1 MKENREPQPFVW
13 KKREKPAAILHQKK
27 YHLPLRQSVVTKFFL
42 SMIGCV
48 LISILLNWLM
58 NNLVLENY
66 YKNRKVDSL
75 KDTFTQ
81 IDTIFS
87 STSQSDDIRLEME
100 KLGGKNNYSV
110 MVVDRKFQV
119 VDFNLGTYVP
129 DEWTSRMFYIEIAT
143 QLSPGQCTVSIRN
156 NPRLGQEYLLLTGV
170 LSNNYLVVLS
180 MPLQAIRENVD
191 ISNRFLLF
199 SGFFSVLISA
209 LLAFWIARSF
219 TKPIKELAGIT
230 NSLARFD
237 FTKRYTGRGN
247 DEIAE
252 LGKSINMLSVELER
266 NISDLKT
273 LNAQLERDNEIKTRQ
288 DQLRR
293 DFIANASHELK
304 TPIALVR
311 AYAEG
316 ISDEVSTDEQSRRY
330 YCEIIQ
336 DEADKMSV
344 LIKKMTSLM
353 QLESGEEELT
363 FARFEITGLISGVL
377 RRYSILL
384 DQKKITVSFL
394 PEGEI
399 YCWGD
404 EYFIENVINNY
415 VSNASNHVSEKGEI
429 VVEEHIISTSEGQKH
444 VHVSVFN
451 TGNQIAQEDLTRIW
465 ESFYKVDKART
476 RQYGGTG
483 LGLSVVAAI
492 MHAHNMPCGV
502 ENCEGGVRFWFE
514 LELA

>member
-1 MKENREPQPFVW
+1 LNNSNTTELVEAKGNPQPAGKG
-13 KKREKPAAILHQKK
+13 KKRR
-27 YHLPLRQSVVTKFFL
+27 LPLRRSVVTKFFF
-42 SMIGCV
+42 SMVGCV
-48 LISILLNWLM
+48 LISILLNWLL

-66 YKNRKVDSL
+66 YRNRKIDNL
-75 KDTFTQ
+75 KDTFSQ
-81 IDTIFS
+81 VDTIFQS
-87 STSQSDDIRLEME
+87 SSQQDIRLEME
-100 KLGGKNNYSV
+100 RLGGRTNYS
-110 MVVDRKFQV
+110 MMIVDRKFQV
-119 VDFNLGTYVP
+119 VDFAAGNYVP
-129 DEWTSRMFYIEIAT
+129 DEWTSRLFYVQIAT
-143 QLSPGQCTVSIRN
+143 QLSPGQCTVSVSN
-156 NPRLGQEYLLLTGV
+156 NPRLGQEYLLLTGI
-170 LSNNYLVVLS
+170 LHNNYIVVLC

-199 SGFFSVLISA
+199 SGIFSILISA
-209 LLAFWIARSF
+209 LLAFWLARGF

-230 NSLARFD
+230 NSLAQFD
-237 FTKRYTGRGN
+237 FTKRYNGRGS

-252 LGKSINMLSVELER
+252 LGQSINTLSSELEK
-266 NISDLKT
+266 NISELKT

-304 TPIALVR
+304 TPIALIR

-316 ISDEVSTDEQSRRY
+316 VSDEVSTDEQSRRY
-330 YCEIIQ
+330 YCEVIQ
-336 DEADKMSV
+336 DEADKMSA

-399 YCWGD
+399 FCWGD
-404 EYFIENVINNY
+404 EYFMENVINNY

-429 VVEEHIISTSEGQKH
+429 VVEEHVVTTPEGQKR

-451 TGNQIAQEDLTRIW
+451 TGNPIAQEDLTRIW

>member
-1 MKENREPQPFVW
+1 MKKMNAEQQPTAPVEAAE
-13 KKREKPAAILHQKK
+13 KKK
-27 YHLPLRQSVVTKFFL
+27 HLPPHRSVVTKFFF
-42 SMIGCV
+42 SMVGCV
-48 LISILLNWLM
+48 LISILLNWAL

-66 YKNRKVDSL
+66 YKNRKIDSL
-75 KDTFTQ
+75 KDTFSQ
-81 IDTIFS
+81 IDAIFQNS
-87 STSQSDDIRLEME
+87 SKTQDIRLELE
-100 KLGGKNNYSV
+100 RLGGRNSYSV
-110 MVVDRKFQV
+110 MIVDRKFQV
-119 VDFNLGTYVP
+119 VDYNLGSYVP
-129 DEWTSRMFYIEIAT
+129 DEWTSGLFFIEVAT
-143 QLSPGQCTVSIRN
+143 QLSPGECEVNVKSN
-156 NPRLGQEYLLLTGV
+156 LRLGQEYLLLTGI
-170 LSNNYLVVLS
+170 LRNSYIVVMS

-191 ISNRFLLF
+191 ISNQFLLF
-199 SGFFSVLISA
+199 SGVFSVLISA
-209 LLAFWIARSF
+209 LLAFWIARGF
-219 TKPIKELAGIT
+219 TKPIQELAGIT

-237 FTKRYTGRGN
+237 FTKRYSGRGS

-252 LGKSINMLSVELER
+252 LGKSINTLSAELEK

-304 TPIALVR
+304 TPIALIR

-384 DQKKITVSFL
+384 DQKKIAVSFL
-394 PEGEI
+394 PKGEI

-429 VVEEHIISTSEGQKH
+429 IVEERVVDVGAGQKR

-451 TGNQIAQEDLTRIW
+451 TGHQIAQEDLTRIW

-502 ENCEGGVRFWFE
+502 ENCEDGVRFWFE

>member
-1 MKENREPQPFVW
+1 MKRKKEEQQPAVPVQPEKT
-13 KKREKPAAILHQKK
+13 KKR
-27 YHLPLRQSVVTKFFL
+27 LPLRRSVVTKFFF
-42 SMIGCV
+42 SMVGCV
-48 LISILLNWLM
+48 LISILLNWLL

-66 YKNRKVDSL
+66 YKSRKIDSL
-75 KDTFTQ
+75 KETFSQ
-81 IDTIFS
+81 IDTIFQTS
-87 STSQSDDIRLEME
+87 SKPQDIRLELE
-100 KLGGKNNYSV
+100 RLGGRTSYSV
-110 MVVDRKFQV
+110 MIVDRKFQLV
-119 VDFNLGTYVP
+119 NYSLGSYVP
-129 DEWTSRMFYIEIAT
+129 DEWTSALFFIEIAA
-143 QLSPGQCTVSIRN
+143 QIPPGECTVDVKN
-156 NPRLGQEYLLLTGV
+156 NPRLGEEYLLLTGV
-170 LSNNYLVVLS
+170 LQNSYLVVIS
-180 MPLQAIRENVD
+180 MPLQTIRENVE

-199 SGFFSVLISA
+199 SGIFSVLISA
-209 LLAFWIARSF
+209 LLAFWIARGF
-219 TKPIKELAGIT
+219 TRPIKELAGIT

-237 FTKRYTGRGN
+237 FTKRYSGRGS

-252 LGKSINMLSVELER
+252 LGKSINALSSELEK

-304 TPIALVR
+304 TPIALIR

-363 FARFEITGLISGVL
+363 FARFEITGLIGGVL

-415 VSNASNHVSEKGEI
+415 VSNAANHVSEKGEI
-429 VVEEHIISTSEGQKH
+429 IVEEHVTGAGSGQKR

-451 TGNQIAQEDLTRIW
+451 TGSQIAQEDLTRIW

>member
-1 MKENREPQPFVW
+1 MKYIKAERQAADAAA
-13 KKREKPAAILHQKK
+13 KKRWR
-27 YHLPLRQSVVTKFFL
+27 LPLRRSVVTKFFF
-42 SMIGCV
+42 SMVGCV
-48 LISILLNWLM
+48 LLSILFNLAL

-66 YKNRKVDSL
+66 YKNRKIDSL
-75 KDTFTQ
+75 KENFAQ
-81 IDTIFS
+81 IGTIFQNS
-87 STSQSDDIRLEME
+87 SQSQIRLELE
-100 KLGGKNNYSV
+100 RLGGRSGCS
-110 MVVDRKFQV
+110 MLIVDRRLQV
-119 VDFNLGTYVP
+119 VDYTPGSYVP
-129 DEWTSRMFYIEIAT
+129 DEWRSGLFFIEIAAQQT
-143 QLSPGQCTVSIRN
+143 PGSCEVSVRN
-156 NPRLGQEYLLLTGV
+156 NARLGQEYLLLTGI
-170 LSNNYLVVLS
+170 LKNGYLVVIAT
-180 MPLQAIRENVD
+180 PLQAIRENAD
-191 ISNRFLLF
+191 LSNRFLLI
-199 SGFFSVLISA
+199 SGVVSVLLSA
-209 LLAFWIARSF
+209 LLAFWIARGF
-219 TKPIKELAGIT
+219 TKPIQELAGVT

-237 FTKRYTGRGN
+237 FTKRYSGHGS

-252 LGKSINMLSVELER
+252 LGKSINALSTELEK

-304 TPIALVR
+304 TPIALIR

-316 ISDEVSTDEQSRRY
+316 ISDEVSSDEQSRRC

-363 FARFEITGLISGVL
+363 FARFELTGLIGGVL

-394 PEGEI
+394 PKGEI

-429 VVEEHIISTSEGQKH
+429 VVEECVTESEAGQKR
-444 VHVSVFN
+444 VRVSVFN
-451 TGNQIAQEDLTRIW
+451 TGSPIAQEDLGRIW

-502 ENCEGGVRFWFE
+502 ENCADGVRFWFE